1 MTDPRFTDPP
11 NDPLLRRDDSVG
23 GTWGWIAGLAVL
35 ALIAFVLIAGWNSN
49 PNTANNAPGVAP
61 MTTGSASG
69 TSPMPLSPPRS
80 TTGSGTTSP
89 MAPSPEPS
97 PPSSSSPSSDSK

>member
-1 MTDPRFTDPP
+1 MTDPRFTDPR

-49 PNTANNAPGVAP
+49 PNTASNAPGTAP
-61 MTTGSASG
+61 MTTGS
-69 TSPMPLSPPRS
+69 SPMRPIPS
-80 TTGSGTTSP
+80 TTTGAGTTSP
-89 MAPSPEPS
+89 MAPAPS
-97 PPSSSSPSSDSK
+97 SAPPSSDAK

>member
-11 NDPLLRRDDSVG
+11 QDPLLRRDNTAS

-49 PNTANNAPGVAP
+49 PNTASNSPGVAP
-61 MTTGSASG
+61 MPLPSNVYTG
-69 TSPMPLSPPRS
+69 PYLSIPC
-80 TTGSGTTSP
+80 
-89 MAPSPEPS
+89 AE
-97 PPSSSSPSSDSK
+97 KNF

>member
-11 NDPLLRRDDSVG
+11 QDPLLRRDNTAS

-49 PNTANNAPGVAP
+49 PNTASNSPGVAP
-61 MTTGSASG
+61 MTTGSAPI
-69 TSPMPLSPPRS
+69 SPSRS
-80 TTGSGTTSP
+80 TTTGSGTTSP
-89 MAPSPEPS
+89 MAPSPAPTTPAPSSS
-97 PPSSSSPSSDSK
+97 PPSSDTK